1 MVKQALYEGLY
12 RPLDNSDPDLSLI
25 NAINAWTAVGG
36 PGNAGAG
43 MKVGIIDTGIDQT
56 HDCFNPAGYAYPAGF
71 PKGDHSFTTPK
82 VIVAKVFNNQSNRF
96 GYTARAVQEHG
107 THVAGTVA
115 CNLDTHATVA
125 GVSIPYGVSG
135 VAPRAY
141 LGNYNVF
148 PRTDDNAR
156 SEDILNALDAAYE
169 DGMDVINMSLGGL
182 RSACPPPVRKSR
194 TPWSTRSSSS
204 NSYGRRRRAAS
215 ERPFVF
221 YVLCLNREFSGE
233 G

>member
-43 MKVGIIDTGIDQT
+43 VKVGIIDTGIDQT

-107 THVAGTVA
+107 THVAAPWRAISTRTRQLPAFRFRTASRASRPGRISGTTTSFREPTTTPA
-115 CNLDTHATVA
+115 
-125 GVSIPYGVSG
+125 
-135 VAPRAY
+135 R
-141 LGNYNVF
+141 
-148 PRTDDNAR
+148 RTF
-156 SEDILNALDAAYE
+156 
-169 DGMDVINMSLGGL
+169 
-182 RSACPPPVRKSR
+182 
-194 TPWSTRSSSS
+194 STRSTLLTRTGWTSST
-204 NSYGRRRRAAS
+204 
-215 ERPFVF
+215 
-221 YVLCLNREFSGE
+221 
-233 G
+233 